1 MLRFM
6 LILETPAEECHAK
19 NRVDPVGISIIKYL
33 DITNISFRFSASAY
47 AVYTVN
53 ARFYVYPPKKKSD
66 ILYLVTDNPRT
77 IVYNYFYTS

>member
-47 AVYTVN
+47 AVYIVCLQSLNIGVSFINPCLFITV
-53 ARFYVYPPKKKSD
+53 D
-66 ILYLVTDNPRT
+66 I
-77 IVYNYFYTS
+77 